1 MPMDPTLAGWCAI
14 AAGVVMIVSGLFL
27 AAFFA
32 TGRDALGRANDA
44 TSVIFAVLLIP
55 AVLAVGDLLGS
66 IGTWSTVTVV
76 LGLAG
81 VGLVAGTSLLTAAGK
96 LTVEQL
102 TKWQGGAFVVLMAW
116 VIVASVVGWAS
127 GLLTLGLCLLGLTAG
142 ALSAIAAI
150 SIGLEVRRVGMAGLS
165 EMRRPPT
172 VPIVATLG
180 AAVALPLWSIWL
192 GIWLLGG
199 A

>member
-1 MPMDPTLAGWCAI
+1 MDATLAGWCAI
-14 AAGVVMIVSGLFL
+14 AAGIVMIVSGLFL

-44 TSVIFAVLLIP
+44 TSVVFAVLLVP

-66 IGTWSTVTVV
+66 SGIWSTVTMV
-76 LGLAG
+76 LGLISI
-81 VGLVAGTSLLTAAGK
+81 GLVAVTSLLTAAGK
-96 LTVEQL
+96 LTVRQL
-102 TKWQGGAFVVLMAW
+102 TIWQGGSFAVLMAW
-116 VIVASVVGWAS
+116 VILVSLVGLAA
-127 GLLTLGLCLLGLTAG
+127 GLLPSGLCLVGVAAGVLT
-142 ALSAIAAI
+142 SIAAI
-150 SIGLEVRRVGMAGLS
+150 SIGVEVRRVGVASLS
-165 EMRRPPT
+165 DMSRPPI